1 MRIEKYKESNKVQK
15 YKEFQSFIE
24 KISQYKTL
32 SIIGL
37 EKNTGKTTTLNFIM
51 KALKNKKLAITS
63 IGRDGEEKDVV
74 IFTHKP
80 RIYVKAGTLIATAK
94 SVLLKSDVT
103 LKIIGVMDISTP
115 LGNIVIAESITS
127 GFLEIAGPSTRKQIK
142 AVIDKLKECGAE
154 FTIVDGALSRKSFA
168 APAVTEA
175 VVLCIGAAFSHNI
188 FRLIEETENLVSLF
202 SVEKADSKVVD
213 LYEKIMKEA
222 RVAFIYEDYIK
233 KSSAN
238 TSIDSYK
245 EVISSYSDTLR
256 YVFIKGIVT
265 DKFMTEILN
274 SDFRVKKAAF
284 VVEDAT
290 KIFMKKSTYDRFV
303 LKGGTIKAVD
313 NINLAGIS
321 VNPWSPEG
329 IVLDYKDI
337 YSKLK
342 DKTEIPIFNV
352 KQFDMDVIE

>member
-1 MRIEKYKESNKVQK
+1 MQK
-15 YKEFQSFIE
+15 YKEFEGFIQR
-24 KISQYKTL
+24 ISQYRTL

-51 KALKNKKLAITS
+51 KALENKKLAITS

-74 IFTHKP
+74 TFTHKP

-94 SVLLKSDVT
+94 SVLLKSDAT
-103 LKIIGVMDISTP
+103 LKIIEVMDISTP

-127 GFLEIAGPSTRKQIK
+127 GFIEIAGPSTRKQIK
-142 AVIDKLKECGAE
+142 VVIDKLKECGAE

-188 FRLIEETENLVSLF
+188 FRLVEETENLIFLF
-202 SVEKADSKVVD
+202 SIDKADLKVIE
-213 LYEKIMKEA
+213 LYGKTMKET

-238 TSIDSYK
+238 TSIDAYK
-245 EVISSYSDTLR
+245 EVISSYSDDLK
-256 YVFIKGIVT
+256 YVFIKGIMT

-274 SDFRVKKAAF
+274 SDFKVKKVTF
-284 VVEDAT
+284 VVEDGT
-290 KIFMKKSTYDRFV
+290 KIFMKKSTYDRLV
-303 LKGGTIKAVD
+303 LRGGTIRAVD
-313 NINLAGIS
+313 NINLVGIS

-337 YSKLK
+337 YSKLR
-342 DKTEIPIFNV
+342 DKTQIPIFNV

>member
-1 MRIEKYKESNKVQK
+1 MVQK
-15 YKEFQSFIE
+15 YKEFQGFIE
-24 KISQYKTL
+24 EISKYETL

-51 KALKNKKLAITS
+51 KAIENKKLAITS

-74 IFTHKP
+74 TFTHKP

-94 SVLLKSDVT
+94 SMVLKSDAT
-103 LKIIGVMDISTP
+103 LKIIEVMDINTP

-127 GFLEIAGPSTRKQIK
+127 GFIEIAGPSTKEQIK
-142 AVIDKLKECGAE
+142 VVIDKLKESSAE

-168 APAVTEA
+168 TPAVTEA

-188 FRLIEETENLVSLF
+188 FRLLEETENLISMF
-202 SVEKADSKVVD
+202 SIDKADFKVIE
-213 LYEKIMKEA
+213 LYKKTMKET
-222 RVAFIYEDYIK
+222 RLAFVYETCIK
-233 KSSAN
+233 KSLVN
-238 TSIDSYK
+238 TSIDAHK
-245 EVISSYSDTLR
+245 EVISSYSDELK
-256 YVFIKGIVT
+256 YVFIKGVVT

-274 SDFRVKKAAF
+274 SDFKVKKVAF
-284 VVEDAT
+284 IVEDGT
-290 KIFMKKSTYDRFV
+290 KIFMKESTYDRFIS
-303 LKGGTIKAVD
+303 KGGTIKVVD
-313 NINLAGIS
+313 NINLVGIS

-342 DKTEIPIFNV
+342 DKTKIPIFNV

>member
-1 MRIEKYKESNKVQK
+1 MQK
-15 YKEFQSFIE
+15 YKEFESFIQR
-24 KISQYKTL
+24 ISQYRTL

-51 KALKNKKLAITS
+51 KALKNKKLAMTS

-74 IFTHKP
+74 TFTHKP

-94 SVLLKSDVT
+94 SVLLKSDAT
-103 LKIIGVMDISTP
+103 LKIIEVMDISTP

-127 GFLEIAGPSTRKQIK
+127 GFIEIAGPSTKEQIK
-142 AVIDKLKECGAE
+142 VVIDKLKERGAE

-188 FRLIEETENLVSLF
+188 FRIIEETENLISMF
-202 SVEKADSKVVD
+202 SVERADLKIIE
-213 LYEKIMKEA
+213 LYGKTMKET

-238 TSIDSYK
+238 TSIDAYK
-245 EVISSYSDTLR
+245 EVISSYSDALK
-256 YVFIKGIVT
+256 YVFIKGIMT
-265 DKFMTEILN
+265 DKFMAEILN
-274 SDFRVKKAAF
+274 SDFKVKKVTF
-284 VVEDAT
+284 VVEDGT
-290 KIFMKKSTYDRFV
+290 KIFMKKSTYDR
-303 LKGGTIKAVD
+303 LASKGGTIRAVD
-313 NINLAGIS
+313 NINLVGIS

-342 DKTEIPIFNV
+342 DKTQIPIFNV

>member
-1 MRIEKYKESNKVQK
+1 MQN

-24 KISQYKTL
+24 RISQYKTL

-37 EKNTGKTTTLNFIM
+37 EKNTGKTTTLNFII

-74 IFTHKP
+74 TFTHKP
-80 RIYVKAGTLIATAK
+80 RIYVKAGTLVATAK
-94 SVLLKSDVT
+94 SMLLKSDAT
-103 LKIIGVMDISTP
+103 IKIIEVMDISTP

-127 GFLEIAGPSTRKQIK
+127 GFLEIAGPSTKEQIK

-188 FRLIEETENLVSLF
+188 FRLIDETENLISLF
-202 SVEKADSKVVD
+202 SIDKADLKAIE
-213 LYEKIMKEA
+213 LYKRTMKET
-222 RVAFIYEDYIK
+222 RVAFVYEDCIK

-238 TSIDSYK
+238 TSIDAYK
-245 EVISSYSDTLR
+245 EVISSYSDTLK

-274 SDFRVKKAAF
+274 SNFKIKKAAF

-290 KIFMKKSTYDRFV
+290 KIFMKRSTYDRV
-303 LKGGTIKAVD
+303 ALKGGTIKAVD
-313 NINLAGIS
+313 NINLTGIS

-329 IVLDYKDI
+329 IMFDYKDI

-342 DKTEIPIFNV
+342 DKTQIPIFNV

>member
-1 MRIEKYKESNKVQK
+1 MVQEH
-15 YKEFQSFIE
+15 KEFESFIE
-24 KISQYKTL
+24 GVSKYETL

-51 KALKNKKLAITS
+51 KSLENKKLAITS
-63 IGRDGEEKDVV
+63 IGRDGEGKDVV
-74 IFTHKP
+74 TFTHKP

-94 SVLLKSDVT
+94 SAVLKSDAT
-103 LKIIGVMDISTP
+103 LKIIEVMDINTP
-115 LGNIVIAESITS
+115 LGNIVIAKSITS
-127 GFLEIAGPSTRKQIK
+127 GFIEIAGPSTKEQIK
-142 AVIDKLKECGAE
+142 AVIAKLKECGAE

-175 VVLCIGAAFSHNI
+175 VVLCIGATFSHNV
-188 FRLIEETENLVSLF
+188 FRLIEETENLISLF
-202 SVEKADSKVVD
+202 SIDKADLNVIE
-213 LYEKIMKEA
+213 LYKRAMKET
-222 RVAFIYEDYIK
+222 RVAFVYEACIK

-238 TSIDSYK
+238 TSIDAYK
-245 EVISSYSDTLR
+245 DVISSYSDELK

-274 SDFRVKKAAF
+274 SDFKVKKVTF
-284 VVEDAT
+284 VVEDGT
-290 KIFMKKSTYDRFV
+290 KIFMKKSTYDRLV
-303 LKGGTIKAVD
+303 LKGGTIKAVN
-313 NINLAGIS
+313 NINLVGIS

>member
-1 MRIEKYKESNKVQK
+1 MAQK
-15 YKEFQSFIE
+15 YKEFENFIQR
-24 KISQYKTL
+24 ISQYKTL

-63 IGRDGEEKDVV
+63 IGRDGEEQDAVT
-74 IFTHKP
+74 FTHKP
-80 RIYVKAGTLIATAK
+80 RIYVKTGTLVATAK
-94 SVLLKSDVT
+94 SMILKSDAT
-103 LKIIGVMDISTP
+103 FKIIGVMDISTP

-127 GFLEIAGPSTRKQIK
+127 GFLEIAGPSTKEKIK
-142 AVIDKLKECGAE
+142 AVIDALKKCGAE

-168 APAVTEA
+168 APTVTEV

-188 FRLIEETENLVSLF
+188 FKLVEETENLVSLF
-202 SVEKADSKVVD
+202 SITKADSKVIE
-213 LYEKIMKEA
+213 LYEKTMKET
-222 RVAFIYEDYIK
+222 RVAFVYEDYIE
-233 KSSAN
+233 KSYAN
-238 TSIDSYK
+238 TSIDAYK
-245 EVISSYSDTLR
+245 EVISSYSGDLK

-274 SDFRVKKAAF
+274 SDFKVKKAAF

-290 KIFMKKSTYDRFV
+290 KVFMKKSTYDRFV
-303 LKGGTIKAVD
+303 LKGGIIRAVD

-321 VNPWSPEG
+321 VNPWSSEG
-329 IVLDYKDI
+329 IVLEYEDI
-337 YSKLK
+337 YMKLK
-342 DKTEIPIFNV
+342 NEINIPIFNV

>member
-1 MRIEKYKESNKVQK
+1 MQK
-15 YKEFQSFIE
+15 YKEFESFIQR
-24 KISQYKTL
+24 ISQYRTL

-51 KALKNKKLAITS
+51 RALKNKKLAITS

-74 IFTHKP
+74 TFTHKP

-94 SVLLKSDVT
+94 SMILKSDAT
-103 LKIIGVMDISTP
+103 LKIIEVMDISTP

-127 GFLEIAGPSTRKQIK
+127 GSIEIAGPSTRKQIK
-142 AVIDKLKECGAE
+142 VVIDKLKQCGAE

-168 APAVTEA
+168 APAVTES

-188 FRLIEETENLVSLF
+188 FRIVDETENLISMF
-202 SVEKADSKVVD
+202 SIDKADLKVIE
-213 LYEKIMKEA
+213 LYKKTMEETRI
-222 RVAFIYEDYIK
+222 AFIYEDYIK

-238 TSIDSYK
+238 TSIDAYK
-245 EVISSYSDTLR
+245 EVISSYSDDLK
-256 YVFIKGIVT
+256 YVFIKGVVM

-274 SDFRVKKAAF
+274 SDFKVKKVTF
-284 VVEDAT
+284 VVEDGT
-290 KIFMKKSTYDRFV
+290 KIFMKKSTHDR
-303 LKGGTIKAVD
+303 LASKGGTIRAVD
-313 NINLAGIS
+313 NINLVGIS

-329 IVLDYKDI
+329 IVLDYEDI
-337 YSKLK
+337 YNQLK
-342 DKTEIPIFNV
+342 NKTQIPIFNV